1 MAKTIQSIR
10 GMHDILP
17 EQSAAWQYLETTVRQ
32 LLSRYSYREIRTPI
46 LEVTE
51 LFKRAVGEVTDIV
64 EKEMYTFADR
74 NGDSLS
80 LRPEG
85 TASCVRAGIEHGLL
99 YNQQQ
104 RLWYTGPMFRHE
116 RPQKGRYRQFHQVGV
131 ETFGITGPDIDAEL
145 IALSARLWQE
155 LGLKN
160 LRLELNSLGTP
171 AARAVYRDK
180 LIEYFSAHFDQLDE
194 EAKQRLQTNPMR
206 ILDTKHPVTRPIAD
220 AAPSLHDYLDTESKR
235 HFEQLCSLLDEM
247 GIKYSINPRLVRGL
261 DYYTRTVFEW
271 ITEELGAQGTICAGG
286 RYDGL
291 VKQMGGHDTPACG
304 FAMGMERLLELI
316 QVQEQAANSAA
327 PDIYLI
333 LAGEAAVQTGMVLAE
348 QLRTELP
355 KLKLQVNA
363 GGGSLKTQMKRAD
376 KSGAHYAL
384 ILGEQEL
391 AVGEIGFKPMHE
403 AEAAQLSFKLTELSE
418 QLATQ
423 LQMTTR

>member
-220 AAPSLHDYLDTESKR
+220 AAPSLHDYLDTESKQ

-247 GIKYSINPRLVRGL
+247 GIKYFINPRLVRGL

>member
-17 EQSAAWQYLETTVRQ
+17 EQSAAWQYLESTVRQ
-32 LLSRYSYREIRTPI
+32 LLARYGYREIRTPI

-64 EKEMYTFADR
+64 EKEMYTFEDR

-85 TASCVRAGIEHGLL
+85 TASCVRAGIEHGLF

-104 RLWYTGPMFRHE
+104 RIWYTGPMFRHE

-131 ETFGITGPDIDAEL
+131 ETFGIPGPDIDAEL

-160 LRLELNSLGTP
+160 VRLELNSLGTP
-171 AARAVYRDK
+171 ASRAVYREK
-180 LIEYFSAHFDQLDE
+180 LIEYFTAHLDVLDE
-194 EAKQRLQTNPMR
+194 EAKQRLHSNPLR
-206 ILDTKHPVTRPIAD
+206 ILDTKHPAIRLIAD
-220 AAPSLHDYLDTESKR
+220 AAPSLHDYLDAESKQ
-235 HFEQLCSLLDEM
+235 HFEQLCRMLDAM
-247 GIKYSINPRLVRGL
+247 GIQYVINPRLVRGL

-271 ITEELGAQGTICAGG
+271 ITEELGSQGTICAGG

-291 VKQMGGHDTPACG
+291 VSQMGGQDTPACG
-304 FAMGMERLLELI
+304 FAMGMERLLELM
-316 QVQEQAANSAA
+316 QVQAQALTAAA
-327 PDIYLI
+327 PDIYLV
-333 LAGEAAVQTGMVLAE
+333 LAGEQATQAGMVLAE
-348 QLRTELP
+348 KLRTELP
-355 KLKLQVNA
+355 KLKLQVNT
-363 GGGSLKTQMKRAD
+363 GSGSIKTQMKRAD
-376 KSGAHYAL
+376 KSGARYAL

-391 AVGEIGFKPMHE
+391 AAGEIGFKPMQN
-403 AEAAQLSFKLTELSE
+403 AEATQTSLKLATLSE
-418 QLATQ
+418 QLAAQ
-423 LQMTTR
+423 LN

>member
-32 LLSRYSYREIRTPI
+32 LLSRYGYREIRTPV

-85 TASCVRAGIEHGLL
+85 TASCVRAGIEHGLF

-160 LRLELNSLGTP
+160 VRLELNSLGTP
-171 AARAVYRDK
+171 ASRTIYREK
-180 LIEYFSAHFDQLDE
+180 LVEYFSAHLDVLDE
-194 EAKQRLQTNPMR
+194 EAKQRLHSNPMR
-206 ILDTKHPVTRPIAD
+206 ILDTKNPATRPIAD
-220 AAPSLHDYLDTESKR
+220 AAPSLHDYLDEESKQ
-235 HFEQLCSLLDEM
+235 HFQQLCSMLDEM
-247 GIKYSINPRLVRGL
+247 GIQYVFNPRLVRGL

-271 ITEELGAQGTICAGG
+271 ITEELGSQGTICAGG

-291 VKQMGGHDTPACG
+291 VSQMGGHETPACG
-304 FAMGMERLLELI
+304 FAMGMERLLELM
-316 QVQEQAANSAA
+316 QVQEQALNTTV
-327 PDIYLI
+327 PDIYLV
-333 LAGEAAVQTGMVLAE
+333 LAGEQATQKGIVLAE
-348 QLRTELP
+348 KLRTDLP
-355 KLKLQVNA
+355 QLKLQVNT
-363 GGGSLKTQMKRAD
+363 GGGGMKAQMKRAD
-376 KSGAHYAL
+376 KSGARYAL
-384 ILGEQEL
+384 ILGEQEIG
-391 AVGEIGFKPMHE
+391 AGEIGFKPMQD
-403 AEAAQLSFKLTELSE
+403 AEAAQLSFKLSELSQ
-418 QLATQ
+418 QLAAQ
-423 LQMTTR
+423 LQ

>member
-32 LLSRYSYREIRTPI
+32 LLSRYGYREIRTPV

-85 TASCVRAGIEHGLL
+85 TASCVRAGIEHGLF

-160 LRLELNSLGTP
+160 VRLELNSLGTP
-171 AARAVYRDK
+171 ASRTIYREK
-180 LIEYFSAHFDQLDE
+180 LVEYFSAHLDVLDE
-194 EAKQRLQTNPMR
+194 EAKQRLHSNPMR
-206 ILDTKHPVTRPIAD
+206 ILDTKNPATRPIAD
-220 AAPSLHDYLDTESKR
+220 AAPSLHDYLDEESKQ
-235 HFEQLCSLLDEM
+235 HFQQLCSMLDEM
-247 GIKYSINPRLVRGL
+247 GIQYVINPRLVRGL

-271 ITEELGAQGTICAGG
+271 ITEELGSQGTICAGG

-291 VKQMGGHDTPACG
+291 VSQMGGHETPACG
-304 FAMGMERLLELI
+304 FAMGMERLLELM
-316 QVQEQAANSAA
+316 QVQEQALNTTV
-327 PDIYLI
+327 PDIYLV
-333 LAGEAAVQTGMVLAE
+333 LAGDQATQKGIVLAE
-348 QLRTELP
+348 KLRTELP
-355 KLKLQVNA
+355 QLKLQVNT
-363 GGGSLKTQMKRAD
+363 GGGGMKAQMKRAD
-376 KSGAHYAL
+376 KSGARYAL

-391 AVGEIGFKPMHE
+391 AAGEIGFKPMQD
-403 AEAAQLSFKLTELSE
+403 AEATQLSFKLSELSQ
-418 QLATQ
+418 QLAAQ
-423 LQMTTR
+423 LQ

>member
-220 AAPSLHDYLDTESKR
+220 AAPSLHDYLDTESKQ

-247 GIKYSINPRLVRGL
+247 GIKYFINPRLVRGL

-333 LAGEAAVQTGMVLAE
+333 LAGEAAIQTGMVLAE

-376 KSGAHYAL
+376 KSGAHYTL

>member
-17 EQSAAWQYLETTVRQ
+17 EQSTAWQSLESTVRQ
-32 LLSRYSYREIRTPI
+32 LLSRYSYREVRTPI

-85 TASCVRAGIEHGLL
+85 TASCVRAGIEHGLF

-131 ETFGITGPDIDAEL
+131 ETFGIQGPDIDAEL

-155 LGLKN
+155 LGLKQV
-160 LRLELNSLGTP
+160 RLEINSLGTP
-171 AARAVYRDK
+171 ASRAVYRDK

-206 ILDTKHPVTRPIAD
+206 ILDTKHPLTRPIAD
-220 AAPSLHDYLDTESKR
+220 AAPSLHDYLDPESKQ
-235 HFEQLCSLLDEM
+235 HFAQLCSMLEAM
-247 GIKYSINPRLVRGL
+247 GIEYLINPRLVRGL

-304 FAMGMERLLELI
+304 FAMGMERLLELM
-316 QVQEQAANSAA
+316 QVQDSALNA
-327 PDIYLI
+327 TRPDIYLV
-333 LAGEAAVQTGMVLAE
+333 LAGESAIQQGMVLAE
-348 QLRTELP
+348 QLRTALP
-355 KLKLQVNA
+355 KLKLQINT

-376 KSGAHYAL
+376 KSGASYAL
-384 ILGEQEL
+384 ILGEHEL
-391 AVGEIGFKPMHE
+391 AAGEIGFKPMQN
-403 AEAAQLSFKLTELSE
+403 AEAKQLSFKLTELNQ

-423 LQMTTR
+423 LQITNH

>member
-1 MAKTIQSIR
+1 MAKTLQSIR

-17 EQSAAWQYLETTVRQ
+17 EQSAAWQSLENTVRQ
-32 LLSRYSYREIRTPI
+32 LLARYSYQEIRTPL
-46 LEVTE
+46 LELTE

-85 TASCVRAGIEHGLL
+85 TASCVRAGIEHGLF

-131 ETFGITGPDIDAEL
+131 ETFGIQGPDIDAEL

-155 LGLKN
+155 LGIRQV
-160 LRLELNSLGTP
+160 RLELNSLGTP
-171 AARAVYRDK
+171 ASRAVYRDK

-194 EAKQRLQTNPMR
+194 EAKQRLHTNPMR
-206 ILDTKHPVTRPIAD
+206 ILDTKHPMTRPIAD
-220 AAPSLHDYLDTESKR
+220 AAPSLHDYLDTESKQ
-235 HFEQLCSLLDEM
+235 HFTQLCSMLDAM
-247 GIKYSINPRLVRGL
+247 GIPYLINPRLVRGL

-291 VKQMGGHDTPACG
+291 VKQLGGHDTPACG
-304 FAMGMERLLELI
+304 FAMGMERLLELMQI
-316 QVQEQAANSAA
+316 QAQALSANT
-327 PDIYLI
+327 PDIYLV
-333 LAGEAAVQTGMVLAE
+333 LAGEAATQQGIVLAE

-355 KLKLQVNA
+355 KLKLQVNT

-376 KSGAHYAL
+376 KSGAPYAL

-391 AVGEIGFKPMHE
+391 AAGEIGFKPMQN
-403 AEAAQLSFKLTELSE
+403 ATATQLSFKLTELSQ

-423 LQMTTR
+423 LQLTQS

>member
-1 MAKTIQSIR
+1 MAKTLQSIR

-17 EQSAAWQYLETTVRQ
+17 EQSAAWQYLESTVRQ
-32 LLSRYSYREIRTPI
+32 LLSRYSYREVRTPI

-85 TASCVRAGIEHGLL
+85 TASCVRAGIEHGLF

-131 ETFGITGPDIDAEL
+131 ETFGIQGPDIDAEL

-155 LGLKN
+155 LGLKQV
-160 LRLELNSLGTP
+160 RLEINSLGTP
-171 AARAVYRDK
+171 ASRAVYRDK
-180 LIEYFSAHFDQLDE
+180 LIEYFSAHLDQLDE

-206 ILDTKHPVTRPIAD
+206 ILDTKHPQTRLIAD
-220 AAPSLHDYLDTESKR
+220 AAPSLHDYLDPESQQ
-235 HFEQLCSLLDEM
+235 HFAQLCSLLEAM
-247 GIKYSINPRLVRGL
+247 GIEYLINPRLVRGL

-304 FAMGMERLLELI
+304 FAMGMERLLELM
-316 QVQEQAANSAA
+316 QVQAQALTATT
-327 PDIYLI
+327 PDIYLV
-333 LAGEAAVQTGMVLAE
+333 LAGESALQQGMVLAE

-355 KLKLQVNA
+355 KLKLQVNT

-376 KSGAHYAL
+376 KSGASYAL
-384 ILGEQEL
+384 ILGEHEL
-391 AVGEIGFKPMHE
+391 AAGEISFKPMQN
-403 AEAAQLSFKLTELSE
+403 AEAAQLSFKLTELSQ
-418 QLATQ
+418 QLAIQ
-423 LQMTTR
+423 LQITND